1 MLLCERVDEV
11 VVDRATK
18 RLRILT
24 HPIRIEILDLLFK
37 SKGMSI
43 SEIYTAVN
51 LKQPDASQ
59 HLTILKEFGYVKKE
73 IRNTKRLFIL
83 NEMEFNKVM
92 NLVDEVVKE
101 FDED

>member
-83 NEMEFNKVM
+83 NEMELNKVM